1 VNLILRP
8 IRPDDAAGLVAL
20 HARLSAHTR
29 YLRFFTPS
37 PHLPPAL
44 LHRFVNV
51 DHHSR
56 EAFVS
61 LSGTRI
67 VAVGRYERLSPSEAE
82 VALVVEDAFQ
92 GRGVG
97 RALLAHLALAA
108 RTNGI
113 ERFVGTVL
121 PENTGVMRWTSGY
134 PVERRFAD
142 GLISL
147 GFPLGGPRPQRE
159 QLGVRADLDD
169 PAAQGLEQPVLVA
182 AQGRPDGPRGLN
194 DKL

>member
-1 VNLILRP
+1 MNLTLRP
-8 IRPDDAAGLVAL
+8 IRPDDAAGLIGL
-20 HARLSAHTR
+20 HARMSEHTR
-29 YLRFFTPS
+29 YLRFFTPC
-37 PHLPPAL
+37 PRIPREL

-108 RTNGI
+108 RANGI

-121 PENTGVMRWTSGY
+121 PENTGVLRWARGY

-147 GFPLGGPRPQRE
+147 GFPLGSPPRE
-159 QLGVRADLDD
+159 QLGETEDNL
-169 PAAQGLEQPVLVA
+169 GLEQLHGVRNQPS
-182 AQGRPDGPRGLN
+182 
-194 DKL
+194 